1 MNSNKIIT
9 GERIQQ
15 LANIYIGTTDDFNYN
30 PIIKNETHKHKFI
43 SEINNDYDNPYIVY
57 FYTHRIKEISEIIQY
72 FKNPFILLSHN
83 SDMNVY
89 ESVETNVI
97 LNCPK
102 LKIWYTQNLCFYHP
116 KISMLPI
123 GFANSMWNHGNLS
136 LFDNC
141 DFIRSLSNKKTQKV
155 YFNFSII
162 TNSAK
167 RQLCYDIVSSKVQ
180 WLENVHPND
189 NLLRMKDYEFC
200 ICPEGNGVDCHRFWE
215 ALYLKCV
222 PIVVNSPFIETLKR
236 SNIPL
241 VVLDKWEDLD
251 IDNLQYSNYHFNEYT
266 IDQFVNL

>member
-30 PIIKNETHKHKFI
+30 PLIKNETHKHKCI
-43 SEINNDYDNPYIVY
+43 SEIADNYDNPYIVY
-57 FYTHRIKEISEIIQY
+57 FYTHRIKEISEIIHY

-83 SDMNVY
+83 SDWNVV
-89 ESVETNVI
+89 ESEDSTTI
-97 LNCPK
+97 LHCNNLIK
-102 LKIWYTQNLCFYHP
+102 WYTQNLCFYHP

-136 LFDNC
+136 LFDS
-141 DFIRSLSNKKTQKV
+141 DVFINLLSNKTKKI
-155 YFNFSII
+155 YFNFSIC
-162 TNSAK
+162 TNVNK
-167 RQLCYDIVSSKVQ
+167 RQPCYDIVSSKVQ

-236 SNIPL
+236 FNIPL
-241 VVLDKWEDLD
+241 FVLDKWEDLD
-251 IDNLQYSNYHFNEYT
+251 IDSLQYSNYTFDEYT
-266 IDQFVNL
+266 INKFII